1 MQRIALFAEQRFT
14 TGKGPARRLRASGKV
29 PAVFYGKKLQPISLT
44 IDLHEFKKALEQS
57 GSTRIFDL
65 QMKEADKVLT
75 RSALLKERQ
84 IRPWD
89 GSVVHLDFIEVFMDE
104 AIEVT
109 VPLEFEG
116 KPIGLDK
123 GGMFHVASRDLRIS
137 CLPGDIP
144 QIIKIDV
151 SGLDLGHS
159 IHVGEITLP
168 QGVSAVDE
176 PGIALATVAS
186 PKKAEE
192 EAEAE
197 APEVAAPTEKEK
209 G

>member
-1 MQRIALFAEQRFT
+1 
-14 TGKGPARRLRASGKV
+14 
-29 PAVFYGKKLQPISLT
+29 
-44 IDLHEFKKALEQS
+44 
-57 GSTRIFDL
+57 
-65 QMKEADKVLT
+65 MKEADKVLT
-75 RSALLKERQ
+75 KSALLKERQ

-89 GSVVHLDFIEVFMDE
+89 GDVVHLDFVEVFMDE

-109 VPLEFEG
+109 VPLEFDG
-116 KPIGLDK
+116 KPVGLDK
-123 GGMFHVASRDLRIS
+123 GGLFHIASRDLRIS

-144 QIIKIDV
+144 QIIKIDI

-168 QGVSAVDE
+168 KGVTAVDE

-186 PKKAEE
+186 PKKGEE

-197 APEVAAPTEKEK
+197 APEAVVPTEKEK